1 MNPADSE
8 GDISNTTVEA
18 EEEEREGKM
27 MTRQMSVTMM
37 IMMMM
42 MIMGVSAARMETRG
56 MRRMRGG
63 GGDVMP
69 RPPHDDLATFARW
82 LVHKNVW
89 GVMATRNADSGL
101 PWANVVDLS
110 DGAKCESTGR
120 LLFYLTS
127 LDETAHDAEKFSTVS
142 FTVAEAA
149 LGCGQ
154 TDPEDP
160 TCAKLTVMGKLLPV
174 PASEADEVTKMIA
187 SRHPVITHWPPNHGF
202 KPYELKIDSLHL
214 LDYYGGMK
222 DVDVKEYFDVK
233 LDCIPPT
240 RNAHRIKG

>member
-1 MNPADSE
+1 M
-8 GDISNTTVEA
+8 GLKKKKGR
-18 EEEEREGKM
+18 ERRKM
-27 MTRQMSVTMM
+27 TMTRQMSV
-37 IMMMM
+37 MMMG
-42 MIMGVSAARMETRG
+42 GVSAARMETRG

-63 GGDVMP
+63 GGYVMP

-89 GVMATRNADSGL
+89 RVMATRNADSGL

-174 PASEADEVTKMIA
+174 PVSEA
-187 SRHPVITHWPPNHGF
+187 
-202 KPYELKIDSLHL
+202 Y
-214 LDYYGGMK
+214 
-222 DVDVKEYFDVK
+222 
-233 LDCIPPT
+233 
-240 RNAHRIKG
+240 